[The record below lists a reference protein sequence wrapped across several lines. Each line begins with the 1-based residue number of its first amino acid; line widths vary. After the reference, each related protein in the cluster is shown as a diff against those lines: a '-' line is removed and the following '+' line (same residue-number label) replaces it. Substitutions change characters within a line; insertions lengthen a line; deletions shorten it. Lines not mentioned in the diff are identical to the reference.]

1 LKVVEKRPFYFGGTM
16 AKAKTVAKI
25 VYVTNKEYT
34 ITFSIGGDEVLD
46 KEALKQTLAKKELE
60 LRNNYGKKLKSL
72 EVIYAEGVENV

>member
-1 LKVVEKRPFYFGGTM
+1 M

-34 ITFSIGGDEVLD
+34 IIFSIGGDEVLD

-72 EVIYAEGVENV
+72 EVIYTEGVENV

>member
-1 LKVVEKRPFYFGGTM
+1 M

-46 KEALKQTLAKKELE
+46 KEALKQTLVKKELE

-72 EVIYAEGVENV
+72 EVIYVEGVENV

>member
-1 LKVVEKRPFYFGGTM
+1 M

-34 ITFSIGGDEVLD
+34 ISFSIGGNDVLD

-60 LRNNYGKKLKSL
+60 LRNKYGKKLKSL

>member
-1 LKVVEKRPFYFGGTM
+1 M

-72 EVIYAEGVENV
+72 EVIYVEGVENV

>member
-1 LKVVEKRPFYFGGTM
+1 M

-25 VYVTNKEYT
+25 VYVTDKEYT
-34 ITFSIGGDEVLD
+34 ITFSIGGDEILD

-72 EVIYAEGVENV
+72 EVLYVEGIENV

>member
-1 LKVVEKRPFYFGGTM
+1 M

-25 VYVTNKEYT
+25 VYVTDKEYT
-34 ITFSIGGDEVLD
+34 ITFSIGGDEILD
-46 KEALKQTLAKKELE
+46 KEALKQTLANKELE

>member
-1 LKVVEKRPFYFGGTM
+1 M

-25 VYVTNKEYT
+25 VYITNKEYT

-72 EVIYAEGVENV
+72 EVIYVEGVENV

>member
-1 LKVVEKRPFYFGGTM
+1 M

-25 VYVTNKEYT
+25 VYVTDKEYT
-34 ITFSIGGDEVLD
+34 IIFSIGGDEVLD

>member
-1 LKVVEKRPFYFGGTM
+1 M

-25 VYVTNKEYT
+25 VYITNKEYT
-34 ITFSIGGDEVLD
+34 IIFSIGGDEVLD

>member
-1 LKVVEKRPFYFGGTM
+1 M

-25 VYVTNKEYT
+25 VYVTDKEYT
-34 ITFSIGGDEVLD
+34 ISFSIGGNEVLD

-72 EVIYAEGVENV
+72 EVLYAEGVENV

>member
-1 LKVVEKRPFYFGGTM
+1 M

-25 VYVTNKEYT
+25 VYVTDKEY
-34 ITFSIGGDEVLD
+34 IISFSIGGNEVLD